1 MVYNVDIPGGNLRW
15 YKDVGILGMP
25 VQAVK
30 IYRFLSGRTI
40 RLFVTGPSLKLVA
53 SDPYAVRY
61 AIETLYEDF
70 TFSGGWPPLSDL
82 LGDGEPGTIN

>member
-15 YKDVGILGMP
+15 YEDVGILGMP
-25 VQAVK
+25 VEALK
-30 IYRFLSGRTI
+30 IYTFLDGRRI
-40 RLFVTGPSLKLVA
+40 RLFATGPSLQLVA

-61 AIETLYEDF
+61 AVETLYEDF

-82 LGDGEPGTIN
+82 LGEEEPGTVN